1 MGRYRLNNQ
10 IGVTVATGGD
20 NGQSC
25 NISDEQWHLT
35 VSAMDNDETI
45 GDCRLMD
52 AAMDFDKE
60 VMRQQWQKL

>member
-1 MGRYRLNNQ
+1 
-10 IGVTVATGGD
+10 
-20 NGQSC
+20 
-25 NISDEQWHLT
+25 
-35 VSAMDNDETI
+35 MDNDETI